1 MRGFPDRKCHVQ
13 NISQGVA
20 ILSGK
25 FCVRTVLVRVRHAA
39 VPGGRQASPSHTHI
53 LQGSWCFTSSRPR
66 SVGASR
72 AAITG
77 VRRLDSGDRDRP
89 GCSHAHPGA
98 RPRRSSAV
106 CSASGTTPHAIPRG
120 PWVTTVRSGKNDANV
135 SNPLAPIGQPI
146 ISNGCLP
153 SVGHSGPSTSWAST
167 PPGTPACSPPPSPPP
182 PFTGPLPSLAQLSA
196 SGNG

>member
-39 VPGGRQASPSHTHI
+39 VPGGRQASPGHTHI

-72 AAITG
+72 ARSR
-77 VRRLDSGDRDRP
+77 VSGGLTPVIVIDP
-89 GCSHAHPGA
+89 AA
-98 RPRRSSAV
+98 RTHIQAV
-106 CSASGTTPHAIPRG
+106 SYTHLT
-120 PWVTTVRSGKNDANV
+120 
-135 SNPLAPIGQPI
+135 
-146 ISNGCLP
+146 LP
-153 SVGHSGPSTSWAST
+153 TI
-167 PPGTPACSPPPSPPP
+167 
-182 PFTGPLPSLAQLSA
+182 L
-196 SGNG
+196 